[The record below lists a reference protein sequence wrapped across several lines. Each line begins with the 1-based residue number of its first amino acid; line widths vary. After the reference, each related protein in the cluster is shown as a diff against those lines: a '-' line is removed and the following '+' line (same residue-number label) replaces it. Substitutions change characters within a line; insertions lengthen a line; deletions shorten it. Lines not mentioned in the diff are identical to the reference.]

1 MKRKR
6 IIKNDLTEHTNGE
19 SFIVTCSQTDN
30 VYRDGYVSIEQQ
42 YKQFIRAGINR
53 MEWLKEAY
61 PSNKTEIHEAN
72 SHVMKDAILSS
83 DKYKMGD
90 DLNILD
96 ANLRTMNTK
105 NEYEKLYQE
114 NKIAQEEAIKQYEI
128 EKRAQELA
136 NEKANNL
143 KNE

>member
-1 MKRKR
+1 MNRKR
-6 IIKNDLTEHTNGE
+6 IVKNDLTEHTKGE
-19 SFIVTCSQTDN
+19 EFIIKCSQIDN

-42 YKQFIRAGINR
+42 YRQFQKAGINR

-61 PSNKTEIHEAN
+61 PASKTQIHEAN
-72 SHVMKDAILSS
+72 AHEMKNEIISS

-96 ANLRTMNTK
+96 GNLRAINTK

-114 NKIAQEEAIKQYEI
+114 NKIAQEEAAKKYEI